1 MSVLTLEASRRVVCK
16 GQLVMCKLSSRIGD
30 LRKGKYEKVT
40 ILSDKCWVV
49 EKRRA
54 NNKAKADDGN
64 AGDFIRCS
72 WQKTR

>member
-1 MSVLTLEASRRVVCK
+1 MSILTLEASRRVVCK

-40 ILSDKCWVV
+40 ILFNKGWVV
-49 EKRRA
+49 EKCRA
-54 NNKAKADDGN
+54 NNEAKADDGN
-64 AGDFIRCS
+64 TGDFTRCS